1 LPEYLPQ
8 QLPCYKEQDGFKIPK
23 EKGAAP
29 PRVAPFVNLP
39 AEIGL
44 TLQAYPSGFYLT
56 LQAQEG
62 QIMNTAEQDTKAQA
76 AAILEQQL
84 EVTHPSLD
92 AQTRRSLASMGA
104 SLATNKAQE
113 EKATPEKPQA
123 TKIVQLDFW
132 QDGKS
137 AAPNALVRSALF
149 PALNA
154 QQKENRR
161 FLDEERVYSVSGVDV
176 IFTGKQFDQS
186 DLDVYLELL
195 NIARPFPLGTP
206 IKFSAYALLK
216 ALGLSTGGKD
226 HKRLHSV
233 LIRLCGGV
241 VDMTDH
247 KKRYFGQLLQGGIR
261 DEITLNYEITLNP
274 KFAVLFGLGMWTTID
289 TSQRRALGR
298 KSTAKALHA
307 YYSSHAAPSAHNFDT
322 LAEIAGLTNSNK
334 RQRRADIIKA
344 HEQLKVV
351 GFLDSYEVTADKIK
365 ANINHTASQARAM
378 LKKAAKQPKASQR
391 RKKPT
396 HASDFL

>member
-1 LPEYLPQ
+1 M
-8 QLPCYKEQDGFKIPK
+8 
-23 EKGAAP
+23 
-29 PRVAPFVNLP
+29 
-39 AEIGL
+39 
-44 TLQAYPSGFYLT
+44 S
-56 LQAQEG
+56 
-62 QIMNTAEQDTKAQA
+62 TAENDTKAQA

-84 EVTHPSLD
+84 EATYPNIPE
-92 AQTRRSLASMGA
+92 QTRRSLASMGA
-104 SLATNKAQE
+104 TIATQPQT
-113 EKATPEKPQA
+113 EKATPEQPQTA
-123 TKIVQLDFW
+123 KVIQLDFW

-195 NIARPFPLGTP
+195 NMARPFPLGMP

-216 ALGLSTGGKD
+216 ALGLTTGGEN

-233 LIRLCGGV
+233 LIRLRGGT

-247 KKRYFGQLLQGGIR
+247 KKRYFGGLIEGGFR
-261 DEITLNYEITLNP
+261 DEITLNYEITINP
-274 KFAVLFGLGMWTTID
+274 KYALLFGLGMWTTID
-289 TSQRRALGR
+289 SEQRRGLGR
-298 KSTAKALHA
+298 KATAKALHA

-344 HEQLKVV
+344 HEQLKAV
-351 GFLDSYEVTADKIK
+351 GFMDSYEVTADKIK
-365 ANINHTASQARAM
+365 ANINHTASQTRAI
-378 LKKAAKQPKASQR
+378 LKKAEKPSKR
-391 RKKPT
+391 RNKPT
-396 HASDFL
+396 IASDFL

>member
-29 PRVAPFVNLP
+29 PRVTPFVNLP

-62 QIMNTAEQDTKAQA
+62 QTMNTAEQDTKAQA

-104 SLATNKAQE
+104 SLATKAQE
-113 EKATPEKPQA
+113 EKATLEKPQA
-123 TKIVQLDFW
+123 AKIVQLDFW

-154 QQKENRR
+154 QQKENRH

-195 NIARPFPLGTP
+195 NISRPFPLGTP

-307 YYSSHAAPSAHNFDT
+307 YYSSHAAPNAHNFDT

-351 GFLDSYEVTADKIK
+351 GFLDNYEVTADKIK
-365 ANINHTASQARAM
+365 ANINHTASQTRAM
-378 LKKAAKQPKASQR
+378 LKKAVKQPKVSQQ
-391 RKKPT
+391 RKKVDP
-396 HASDFL
+396 